1 MIIHRLITLLFA
13 FSLFS
18 LSSLDANAG
27 VGDAAPDFTLR
38 NIKGKQV
45 SLSSLKGKVVLINF
59 WATWCQPCLAE
70 MPHIDKYYKELKSKG
85 FEVLSISTDDARNA
99 SKVKP
104 LVKSRGFTFPVLLD
118 KQTKV
123 VKLYNPNKTLPY
135 NVLIDRQGK
144 IAWTK
149 ASYSAGEEKLIKEKI
164 LEVLETP

>member
-1 MIIHRLITLLFA
+1 MGIQRYITFFFVLSF
-13 FSLFS
+13 FSLMSFT
-18 LSSLDANAG
+18 AYAG
-27 VGDAAPDFTLR
+27 VGDNAPDFTLR
-38 NIKGKQV
+38 NLKGKQV

-135 NVLIDRQGK
+135 NVLIDRNGK

-149 ASYSAGEEKLIKEKI
+149 ASYSAGEEVHIKKKI
-164 LEVLETP
+164 IEVLESP